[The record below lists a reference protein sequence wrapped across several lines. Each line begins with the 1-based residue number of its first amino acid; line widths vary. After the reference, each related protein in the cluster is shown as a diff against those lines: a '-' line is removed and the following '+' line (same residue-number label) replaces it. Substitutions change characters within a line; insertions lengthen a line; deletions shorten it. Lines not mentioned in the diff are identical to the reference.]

1 MNNEEGMNRNDV
13 ARLRELAKQVREI
26 AELPIQGQN
35 RKLWTAVNDLQ
46 MIRPVIHVRDY
57 PYYLI
62 KYGDELA
69 TTIEDEFLKKIEL
82 DLLVTLYE
90 WRHLR
95 CDRIVEPIIKC
106 QVVYKDSGFGLKVDG
121 GTHAEFI
128 EGKEYTEAKHFESQI
143 VCEEDLQKIKTPVV
157 EYCEEETMRRYA
169 IYQEIFGDILQ
180 VKLFGRHNFRCC
192 PMDDLFTWMGI
203 SEGMY
208 KLVTEPELIH
218 RGMELYIDASI
229 DRIRQ
234 YERLGILSSNNGFE
248 NIGNN
253 CIGYTSALPPATE
266 SGIGARIA
274 DIWGQSADQ
283 IMTCVSPAM
292 TKELCFDHEKRWADL
307 FKLYSYGC
315 CERLDNKL
323 EMLTASFPGI
333 RKVSCSPFSDL
344 ESTMEQLGD
353 RYVISF
359 KPNSTYLAHEHA
371 GFEEL
376 RKEMATALDL
386 SRKYKVNLVFNMK
399 TLISVNGD
407 PTRLWKWC
415 DMASDMIANY

>member
-1 MNNEEGMNRNDV
+1 MQTREIE
-13 ARLRELAKQVREI
+13 RLRELAKQVREI
-26 AELPIQGQN
+26 AEMPIQGHN
-35 RKLWTAVNDLQ
+35 RKLWTAVNDLH

-57 PYYLI
+57 PLYLI
-62 KYGDELA
+62 QFGDELT
-69 TTIEDEFLKKIEL
+69 TTIEDESLKKIEQ
-82 DLLVTLYE
+82 DLLLRLYE

-95 CDRIVEPIIKC
+95 GDRVVEPTVKC
-106 QVVYKDSGFGLKVDG
+106 PVVYRDSGFGIEVATDDWVSFLDG
-121 GTHAEFI
+121 GQYDKAVH
-128 EGKEYTEAKHFESQI
+128 YDRQI
-143 VCEEDLQKIKTPVV
+143 TCEEDLTKIKTPVV
-157 EYCEEETMRRYA
+157 EYDEAGTMRRYDLL
-169 IYQEIFGDILQ
+169 QGIFDGILQ

-192 PMDDLFTWMGI
+192 PMDDIFTWMGI
-203 SEGMY
+203 SEGML
-208 KLVTEPELIH
+208 KLAMEPVLVH
-218 RGMELYIDASI
+218 QAMERYINASI

-253 CIGYTSALPPATE
+253 CIGYTSDLPPATA

-283 IMTCVSPAM
+283 IMTCVSPGM
-292 TKELCFDHEKRWADL
+292 TQEFCLDHEQKWAGM
-307 FKLYSYGC
+307 FTLYSYGC

-323 EMLTASFPGI
+323 SLLATSFPNI
-333 RKVSCSPFSDL
+333 RKISCSPFSDL

-359 KPNSTYLAHEHA
+359 KPNSTYLAHENA
-371 GFEEL
+371 GFDYL
-376 RKEMATALDL
+376 KQEMTTALEL

-399 TLISVNGD
+399 TLISLNGD

-415 DMASDMIANY
+415 DTANDLVAKYYGA

>member
-1 MNNEEGMNRNDV
+1 MEKKDV
-13 ARLRELAKQVREI
+13 ARLRELARQIREI
-26 AELPIQGQN
+26 AELPIQENN
-35 RKLWTAVNDLQ
+35 RKLWTAVNDLR

-57 PYYLI
+57 PRYLI
-62 KYGDELA
+62 EYEDELT

-82 DLLVTLYE
+82 DLLVRLYE
-90 WRHLR
+90 WKHLR
-95 CDRIVEPIIKC
+95 CDRVVEPTIKC
-106 QVVYKDSGFGLKVDG
+106 PVVYNDSGYGIQVSTGDRADFLG
-121 GTHAEFI
+121 G
-128 EGKEYTEAKHFESQI
+128 GEYKEAKNFEPQI
-143 VCEEDLQKIKTPVV
+143 TCEADLKKIKTPVV
-157 EYCEEETMRRYA
+157 EYCEEETMRRCD
-169 IYQEIFGDILQ
+169 ILQEIFGDILR
-180 VKLFGRHNFRCC
+180 VKLFGRYNFRCC
-192 PMDDLFTWMGI
+192 PMDDIFTWMGI
-203 SEGMY
+203 SEGMF
-208 KLVTEPELIH
+208 KLATEPELMH
-218 RGMELYIDASI
+218 QAVELYINAAI

-253 CIGYTSALPPATE
+253 CIGYTSELPPATE
-266 SGIGARIA
+266 SGIGAKIS

-283 IMTCVSPAM
+283 IMTCVSPKM
-292 TKELCFDHEKRWADL
+292 TKEFCFDHEKRWAAL

-323 EMLTASFPGI
+323 DLLTGSFPNI
-333 RKVSCSPFSDL
+333 RKVSCSPYSDL

-359 KPNSTYLAHEHA
+359 KPNSTYLAHESA
-371 GFEEL
+371 GFDYL

-399 TLISVNGD
+399 TLISLNGD

-415 DMASDMIANY
+415 DMASDMVANY

>member
-1 MNNEEGMNRNDV
+1 MLKKETI
-13 ARLRELAKQVREI
+13 RLQELANQVREI
-26 AELPIQGQN
+26 AELPIQENN

-57 PYYLI
+57 PHYLI
-62 KYGDELA
+62 EYGDELT

-82 DLLVTLYE
+82 DLLVRIYE
-90 WRHLR
+90 WEHLR
-95 CDRIVEPIIKC
+95 CDRVVEPTVKC
-106 QVVYKDSGFGLKVDG
+106 PAVYKDSGFGIETSGADRTV
-121 GTHAEFI
+121 FI
-128 EGKEYTEAKHFESQI
+128 EGGAYNKAVHFESQI
-143 VCEEDLQKIKTPVV
+143 TCAEDLEKIKTPVV
-157 EYCEEETMRRYA
+157 EYDEEETMRRYDLLR
-169 IYQEIFGDILQ
+169 EIFGDILQ
-180 VKLFGRHNFRCC
+180 VKLFGRYNFRCC
-192 PMDDLFTWMGI
+192 PMDDIFTWMGI

-208 KLVTEPELIH
+208 KLSLEPELVH
-218 RGMELYIDASI
+218 RAMELYIDASI

-234 YERLGILSSNNGFE
+234 YERLGLLSSNNGFE

-283 IMTCVSPAM
+283 IMTCVSPDM
-292 TKELCFDHEKRWADL
+292 TREFCFDHEKKWADL
-307 FKLYSYGC
+307 FRLYSYGC

-323 EMLTASFPGI
+323 DFLTASFPNL

-359 KPNSTYLAHEHA
+359 KPNSTYLAHEDA
-371 GFEEL
+371 GFDYL
-376 RKEMATALDL
+376 RKEIAAALEL

-399 TLISVNGD
+399 TLISLNGD

-415 DMASDMIANY
+415 DMASDMISNC

>member
-1 MNNEEGMNRNDV
+1 MKKDV
-13 ARLRELAKQVREI
+13 ARLRELAQQVREI
-26 AELPIQGQN
+26 AELPIQEHN
-35 RKLWTAVNDLQ
+35 RKLWTAVNDLH

-57 PYYLI
+57 PLYLI
-62 KYGDELA
+62 QYGNEL
-69 TTIEDEFLKKIEL
+69 TTTVADEFLKEVEL
-82 DLLVTLYE
+82 DLLLRIYE
-90 WRHLR
+90 WNHLR
-95 CDRIVEPIIKC
+95 CDRVVEPVVKC
-106 QVVYKDSGFGLKVDG
+106 PVVYKDSGYGIEVAG
-121 GTHAEFI
+121 GDRSDFLAR
-128 EGKEYTEAKHFESQI
+128 GEYKGSQHFESQI
-143 VCEEDLQKIKTPVV
+143 TCEADLAKIKHPVV
-157 EYCEEETMRRYA
+157 EYCEEETLRRYDLLR
-169 IYQEIFGDILQ
+169 EIFGDILQ
-180 VKLFGRHNFRCC
+180 VKLFGRYNFRCC
-192 PMDDLFTWMGI
+192 PMDDIFTWMGI
-203 SEGMY
+203 SEGML
-208 KLVTEPELIH
+208 KLATEPELMH
-218 RGMELYIDASI
+218 RAMDLYVDAAI

-253 CIGYTSALPPATE
+253 CVGYTSELPPPTE
-266 SGIGARIA
+266 SGIGAKIT

-292 TKELCFDHEKRWADL
+292 TQEFCFGHEQKWASL

-323 EMLTASFPGI
+323 GLLTGSFPNI

-359 KPNSTYLAHEHA
+359 KPNSTYLAHDTA
-371 GFEEL
+371 GFDYL
-376 RKEMATALDL
+376 RKEMATALEL

-399 TLISVNGD
+399 TLISLNGD

-415 DMASDMIANY
+415 EMASDMVSNY